1 MAAAAA
7 QEGSGR
13 GSDSRLN
20 QETARWLQWDK
31 VRGDRVLGPPGG
43 GAGSSACSPGAALVP
58 ALLSFPP
65 LPSLGKTEEEDAAA
79 YGRFSLSGKG
89 VPG

>member
-13 GSDSRLN
+13 GTDTRLN

-31 VRGDRVLGPPGG
+31 VRGDRGWDRLEEVRG
-43 GAGSSACSPGAALVP
+43 
-58 ALLSFPP
+58 P
-65 LPSLGKTEEEDAAA
+65 LPAPQAPRWSL
-79 YGRFSLSGKG
+79 RFL
-89 VPG
+89 PAPPIPR